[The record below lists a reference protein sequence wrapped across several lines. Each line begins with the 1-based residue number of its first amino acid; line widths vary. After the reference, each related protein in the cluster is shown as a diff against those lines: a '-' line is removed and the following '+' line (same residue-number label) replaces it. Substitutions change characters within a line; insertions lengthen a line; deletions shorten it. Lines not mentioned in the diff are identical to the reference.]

1 MEELK
6 VLNGRKNGL
15 ERQLLR
21 DVAYEKLKSAIQ
33 QGVLKPGE
41 PLYEIHLS
49 EMLEISRTPVREA
62 LQQLMLEGL
71 VKNMPNRAMTVATL
85 SMQEALNVLH
95 IRSLIDP
102 EVVRLVADSAT
113 KEVVD
118 QLVGALERM
127 ELAADQDD
135 RSEWSKADRTYH
147 ETLSEACPNELLG
160 QMGLQMYNRVHL
172 IAIDVQTT
180 SKRLKEC
187 TQEHRDVVEAIVQQ
201 DGLAAQEAMQKHLR
215 LVRESYFRR
224 LTHM

>member
-1 MEELK
+1 MEDLK

-62 LQQLMLEGL
+62 LQQLTLEGL
-71 VKNMPNRAMTVATL
+71 VKNLPNRAMTVATL
-85 SMQEALNVLH
+85 SMQDALNVLH

-102 EVVRLVADSAT
+102 EVVRLVAESAT
-113 KEVVD
+113 KEVVE

-127 ELAADQDD
+127 ERAAEHDE
-135 RSEWSKADRTYH
+135 RSEWSEADRIYH
-147 ETLSEACPNELLG
+147 ETLSRACPNELLG
-160 QMGLQMYNRVHL
+160 QLGLQMYNRVHL

-180 SKRLKEC
+180 AKRLREC
-187 TQEHRDVVEAIVQQ
+187 TQEHRDVVDAIAQQ
-201 DGLAAQEAMQKHLR
+201 DGMAAQEAMQLHLR

>member
-33 QGVLKPGE
+33 QGVFKPGE
-41 PLYEIHLS
+41 PLYELHLS
-49 EMLEISRTPVREA
+49 EVLEISRTPVREA
-62 LQQLMLEGL
+62 LQQLVVEGL

-85 SMQEALNVLH
+85 SMQDALNVLH

-118 QLVGALERM
+118 QLVGALDRM
-127 ELAADQDD
+127 EKAAEEDD
-135 RSEWSKADRTYH
+135 RSEWSQADRIYH

-160 QMGLQMYNRVHL
+160 QLGLQMYNRVHL

-187 TQEHRDVVEAIVQQ
+187 TKEHRDVVDAIVQQ
-201 DGLAAQEAMQKHLR
+201 DGSAALEAMQRHLQY
-215 LVRESYFRR
+215 VRESYFRR